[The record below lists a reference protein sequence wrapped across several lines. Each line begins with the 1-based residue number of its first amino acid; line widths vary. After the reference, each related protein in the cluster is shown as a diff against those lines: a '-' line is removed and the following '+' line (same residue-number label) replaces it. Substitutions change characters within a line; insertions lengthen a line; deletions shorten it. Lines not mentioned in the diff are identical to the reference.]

1 MFENIGSKIKALAS
15 VACAV
20 GIAVSIIGGIIVMCT
35 VEELIGIG
43 FVVMIGGSLLSW
55 LSSFVLYG
63 FGELVENSAIV
74 ARKTEQS
81 IVGSNDGEFMSKN
94 KNEKVS
100 YLNDLKARGLITI
113 DEYNKKLAE
122 LENEK

>member
-122 LENEK
+122 LESEK